1 MGVTC
6 GCILDA
12 RQVALVLAMWEGGL
26 DAGRGGYQVRKFM
39 AACLFFLS
47 ILSQ

>member
-1 MGVTC
+1 MGVTR

-12 RQVALVLAMWEGGL
+12 RQVPLVLAMWEGDM

-47 ILSQ
+47 VLFQ